1 METIIDQTKKIN
13 TVLKKMKVDYNNI
26 NEPFYKNRFLDDF
39 VYNLSGDYNKSKR
52 KAILEVLLNRKVK
65 STEIGISKLK
75 TRLLSYFNS

>member
-1 METIIDQTKKIN
+1 METLINQTYKIN

-39 VYNLSGDYNKSKR
+39 VYNLSYDHIILIST
-52 KAILEVLLNRKVK
+52 ILEVLLNRKVK

-75 TRLLSYFNS
+75 TSLLSYFNS